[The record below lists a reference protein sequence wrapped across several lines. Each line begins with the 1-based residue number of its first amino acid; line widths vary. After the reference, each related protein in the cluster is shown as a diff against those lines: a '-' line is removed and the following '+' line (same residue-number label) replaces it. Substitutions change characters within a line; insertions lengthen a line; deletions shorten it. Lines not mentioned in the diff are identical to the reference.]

1 MSPDLA
7 QKPHDLVTLEELAH
21 AFKDQPAEVDL
32 SKYAFEDW
40 LTLALFVGMAVC
52 VILQFFTRYVLN
64 DSLAWTEEIAIN
76 LLILVVFMGAVMCVR
91 MSRHIQ
97 VDVLYHYVGATAGR
111 VMATGVDLVRIGFFA
126 YGAYLMFRYSRLVSR
141 ERMTTIDLPRNV
153 VFYLVLAA
161 FALMLARAI
170 QVAVAN
176 WRRGYS
182 VLERPGAF
190 DGFGD

>member
-1 MSPDLA
+1 MSADLA
-7 QKPHDLVTLEELAH
+7 QPHTPVTAEELAH
-21 AFKDQPAEVDL
+21 AFEDQPVVVDL

-40 LTLALFVGMAVC
+40 LTLALFVGMAGC
-52 VILQFFTRYVLN
+52 VVLQFVTRYVLN

-76 LLILVVFMGAVMCVR
+76 ALVLVVFLGSVMCVR

-126 YGAYLMFRYSRLVSR
+126 YGTYLMFRYARLVSR
-141 ERMTTIDLPRNV
+141 ERMTTIDLPRSV
-153 VFYLVLAA
+153 VFYLILAA

-170 QVAVAN
+170 QVAIAN

>member
-1 MSPDLA
+1 MPPDLA
-7 QKPHDLVTLEELAH
+7 QSHTPVTAEELAH
-21 AFKDQPAEVDL
+21 AFEEAAPVVDL
-32 SKYAFEDW
+32 RAYAFEDW
-40 LTLALFVGMAVC
+40 LTLALFVGMTAC
-52 VILQFFTRYVLN
+52 VVLQFVTRYVLN

-76 LLILVVFMGAVMCVR
+76 ALVLVVFLGSVMCVR

-97 VDVLYHYVGATAGR
+97 VDVLYRYLGVRAGR
-111 VMATGVDLVRIGFFA
+111 LLATGVDAVRIGFFA
-126 YGAYLMFRYSRLVSR
+126 YGTYLMFRYAKLVAR
-141 ERMTTIDLPRNV
+141 ERMTTIDLPRSV

-190 DGFGD
+190 DGLGS